1 MTRRAFA
8 LSDRDGTIIV
18 ERNYLSNP
26 VQVEL
31 LPGAASGLYRLRK
44 LGLGLAVITN
54 QSAVGRGYIDEAGL
68 DKIHERFLE
77 LLGKAGVSVD
87 GIYFCPHL
95 PEDNC
100 ECRKPKTGLIDR
112 AARELGFDLQ
122 DCYVIGDKDCDIEMG
137 RRVGAT
143 TLLVLTGYGKETIA
157 KGISQP
163 DFVANDL
170 DEVAGII
177 ERLGSQESIRI

>member
-1 MTRRAFA
+1 
-8 LSDRDGTIIV
+8 
-18 ERNYLSNP
+18 
-26 VQVEL
+26 VEL
-31 LPGAASGLYRLRK
+31 LSGAASGLNRLSV
-44 LGLGLAVITN
+44 LGFGLAVITN
-54 QSAVGRGYIDEAGL
+54 QSAIGRGYINETRL
-68 DKIHERFLE
+68 DKIHERFHE
-77 LLGKAGVSVD
+77 LLKEAKVLLD

-100 ECRKPKTGLIDR
+100 ECRKPKTGLIHR
-112 AARELGFDLQ
+112 AARELGFDLR

-137 RRVGAT
+137 KRVGAT
-143 TLLVLTGYGKETIA
+143 TFLVLTGYGKETIE

-177 ERLGSQESIRI
+177 ERLV

>member
-1 MTRRAFA
+1 MTRRRFA
-8 LSDRDGTIIV
+8 LLDRDGTIIV
-18 ERNYLSNP
+18 ERNYLSDP

-31 LPGAASGLYRLRK
+31 LSGAPSGLNRLRE

-54 QSAVGRGYIDEAGL
+54 QSAIGRGYINEARL
-68 DKIHERFLE
+68 DKIHERLLE
-77 LLGKAGVSVD
+77 MLGEEKVLLD

-100 ECRKPKTGLIDR
+100 ECRKPKTGLIHR

-137 RRVGAT
+137 KRVGAT
-143 TLLVLTGYGKETIA
+143 TFLVLTGYGNETIV

-177 ERLGSQESIRI
+177 ERIA

>member
-1 MTRRAFA
+1 MTRRRFA
-8 LSDRDGTIIV
+8 LLDRDGTIIV
-18 ERNYLSNP
+18 ERNYLSDP

-31 LPGAASGLYRLRK
+31 LSGAASGLNRLRE

-54 QSAVGRGYIDEAGL
+54 QSAIGRGYINEAHL
-68 DKIHERFLE
+68 DKIHKRFLE
-77 LLGKAGVSVD
+77 MLGEAKVLLD

-100 ECRKPKTGLIDR
+100 ECRKPKTGLIHR

-137 RRVGAT
+137 KRVGAT
-143 TLLVLTGYGKETIA
+143 TFLVLTGYGNETIV

-177 ERLGSQESIRI
+177 ERIA